1 MTASVYLE
9 KKKKT
14 YLESFEQKSV
24 GIWEIS
30 TQLVK
35 ILTVVNFLIFVCEQA
50 LAHDEFF
57 QRLLL
62 AF

>member
-30 TQLVK
+30 TQLGK
-35 ILTVVNFLIFVCEQA
+35 ILTVVHFLIFVFEQA

-57 QRLLL
+57 Q
-62 AF
+62 